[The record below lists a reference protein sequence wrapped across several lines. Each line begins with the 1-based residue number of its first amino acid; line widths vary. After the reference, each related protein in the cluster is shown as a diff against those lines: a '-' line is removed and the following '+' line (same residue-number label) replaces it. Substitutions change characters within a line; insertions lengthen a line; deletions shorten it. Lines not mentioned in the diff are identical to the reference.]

1 MNRRHMLAGAAALA
15 SVALTAGPVL
25 AHDPKPQHGG
35 RVTEAG
41 EYHVE
46 LVTKADVVEVYLTDH
61 DSKAVSATGHK
72 GLAILN
78 IDGKSQRIVL
88 EPAGDSRLTG
98 KATGSIQGRPKGV
111 VQITPPSGKTA
122 QARFN

>member
-1 MNRRHMLAGAAALA
+1 MTRSMIGGLVLVAATNLGAATDVK
-15 SVALTAGPVL
+15 S
-25 AHDPKPQHGG
+25 QHGG

-46 LVTKADVVEVYLTDH
+46 LVTKADAVEVYLADH
-61 DSKAVSATGHK
+61 DNKAISSAGHK

-88 EPAGDSRLTG
+88 SPAGQSQLSG
-98 KATGSIQGRPKGV
+98 KATGSIQGVPKGV
-111 VQITPPSGKTA
+111 VQITPPNGKTV